1 MRFEKKKN
9 KISVSSIV
17 LYIFLVVHALF
28 VIAPLLLMVMTSLK
42 SNMEIMRNPMS
53 LPTKLVLSGY
63 IKLFRDSKVLIYVKN
78 SILITVISLGASL
91 TLSVFLSYALAR
103 YKGKWVDR
111 LYFFFLAGMIIP
123 IRLGVLFLNDL
134 LNTLGLLDTYWAVI
148 FVYVAMTIPFSMF
161 IMTGYIRMIP
171 EEMDEAAFIDGCSS
185 FMMIP
190 KMMVPLLK
198 PSIAT
203 VAIYNFIPVWNDIYF
218 PLIFISSQSK
228 RPFML
233 YVTLFF
239 GQYQTDW
246 NLVFSALTFATA
258 VSLVFYAF
266 GSKHLVKG
274 LTAGA
279 IKG

>member
-17 LYIFLVVHALF
+17 LYIFLIVHALF
-28 VIAPLLLMVMTSLK
+28 VIAPLFLMIMTSLK

-53 LPTKLVLSGY
+53 LPTKIVLSGY
-63 IKLFRDSKVLIYVKN
+63 LKLFRDSKVLIYVKN

-171 EEMDEAAFIDGCSS
+171 QEMDEAAFIDGCSS

>member
-1 MRFEKKKN
+1 MNLKLKN
-9 KISVSSIV
+9 KKVSISSII
-17 LYIFLVVHALF
+17 LYLFLFVHAIF
-28 VIAPLLLMVMTSLK
+28 VLAPLVLMIMTSFK
-42 SNMEIMRNPMS
+42 SNMEIMRSPMS
-53 LPTKLVLSGY
+53 LPSKLVFSGY
-63 IKLFRDSKVLIYVKN
+63 IKLFRDSKVLLYVKN
-78 SILITVISLGASL
+78 SVLITIISLGASL
-91 TLSVFLSYALAR
+91 TLAVFLSYALAR
-103 YKGKWVDR
+103 YKGKWVNR

-123 IRLGVLFLNDL
+123 IRLGVLFLNEL
-134 LNTLGLLDTYWAVI
+134 LNRLGLLDTYWAVI
-148 FVYVAMTIPFSMF
+148 FVYIAMTLPFSMF

-218 PLIFISSQSK
+218 PLIFISSQEK

-279 IKG
+279 MKG